1 MIITE
6 KPSQAKTIATALADD
21 KVITKLNKKI
31 RFYEIEH
38 NGKSIVIVC
47 AVGHL
52 YNLTERKKPK
62 KDYISFDLEW
72 RPSHELSKS
81 SEFTK
86 PYLETIK
93 SQSKNCDDFYLGCD
107 WDVEGELLGANIIRF
122 VIEKKDSKRM
132 EFSTMTKDEIISS
145 FENAKPHL
153 NFELI
158 ESGEARHF
166 ADFYWGIS
174 SSRALTKSLQNAGMF
189 KLLSSGRVQS
199 PILAILADR
208 EKEILNFKSK
218 PYWEII
224 ARLQIDNDELEIF
237 HEDGK
242 IFDHEKADSIYKNC
256 LNKKAK
262 VIKVARKEYLVNPY
276 PAFNI
281 TSLQTEAY
289 KNFRYS
295 PKMTLDIAQS
305 LYIKAHIS
313 YPRTSSE
320 KLDSRVNYKEILN
333 SLTKIDNFKI
343 LSQKILSKP
352 SLKPIQ
358 GNKTDPAHIAI
369 YPTKEIPDLESLS
382 KEGKNIYS
390 LIVKRFLAAFSDP
403 AKRESMDILFDINK
417 EKFKVNG
424 KRTIN
429 SGWMSFYEPYIRFE
443 EISLPDLKENQEFSV
458 NELIKHEDKTKP
470 PNRFTQGSIISE
482 MEKKNLGT
490 RCLVGDTKVKIT
502 NSPVKNIK
510 ISDIFKSSKKIGK
523 INNVHFAVNDR
534 KYNCISTY
542 NNSKV
547 ASPFTLITR
556 RRLDKNENVYEVGFN
571 DGTSIKLTEEHP
583 ILIYSKNSM
592 NYKRVGELNEKD
604 KATSL
609 YFYEDKVGEVILP
622 WKDFISLTNKKTC
635 LYAISEELKK
645 YREKFKLTQYDL
657 ANKLNISQSRISA
670 YEIQKII
677 PLWAFKK
684 INLRKPK
691 YITSLNK
698 KRFITNPF
706 PLKLSSA
713 LSKTLAYLVGD
724 GSIDK
729 VKIQREN
736 CYDFRYHN
744 TNYDLL
750 ENFIEIL
757 NKVFGQNLNLYIKKT
772 KKRKKDKP
780 KYYVRLPAV
789 LGRILFTI
797 SNEII
802 DKKVSKL
809 ITQEFY
815 NDFIGALFDD
825 EGHTYK
831 NEPKI
836 FISNTN
842 LELLESVRSMLK
854 KLNIDSTITQEKE
867 KYKKKHWKK
876 SYKLYIRGRYNL
888 QKFLEKIPIIHT
900 KKKQRLI
907 NHLTNFYKFGRN
919 KSSTFYEWQIL
930 FELNKTKNK
939 GLTSTQLANRLNLNQ
954 VNIRNSLRHLI
965 RNNYISVKTIG
976 ISKQPRKKI
985 LYKLMKPIDQTFY
998 PLLGET
1004 VINKDFNTK
1013 TIKSIR
1019 KIDYGGYV
1027 YDITN
1032 YKYMPNFTLGNGVI
1046 VHNSTRAQIL
1056 QILYDRNYI
1065 KEKSIEVTD
1074 IGMAVAETLEKY
1086 SPDLVSEKLTRHFE
1100 NELEQIID
1108 KKKTKEEI
1116 LEEAKEILTKILEKI
1131 KKNEK
1136 EIGKFLLEALKET
1149 RSKESLL
1156 GICPECNGDLKI
1168 LFSRKTK
1175 KKFVACSNY
1184 PNCKN
1189 TYSLPQGAI
1198 IPTEKVCQY
1207 CKTPIIKVI
1216 RKAKR
1221 PFEMCLVYNC
1231 KSKESWDKN
1240 NNQ

>member
-38 NGKSIVIVC
+38 RGKSIVIVC

-52 YNLTERKKPK
+52 YNLTEREKPK
-62 KDYISFDLEW
+62 KDYINFDLEW
-72 RPSHELSKS
+72 RPSHEISKS

-107 WDVEGELLGANIIRF
+107 WDVEGELLGANIIKF

-153 NFELI
+153 NLKLI

-224 ARLQIDNDELEIF
+224 ARLQIDNDELKIF
-237 HEDGK
+237 HENGK

-256 LNKKAK
+256 LNKEAK

-289 KNFRYS
+289 KNFGYS

-333 SLTKIDNFKI
+333 SLAKINNFKI
-343 LSQKILSKP
+343 LSQKILSKL

-369 YPTKEIPDLESLS
+369 YPTKEIPDFESLS
-382 KEGKNIYS
+382 KDGKSIYS
-390 LIVKRFLAAFSDP
+390 LIVKRFLATFSDP

-429 SGWMSFYEPYIRFE
+429 SGWMSFYEPYVRFE
-443 EISLPDLKENQEFSV
+443 EISLPNLKENQEFSV
-458 NELIKHEDKTKP
+458 NELIKHEDKTRP

-490 RCLVGDTKVKIT
+490 R
-502 NSPVKNIK
+502 
-510 ISDIFKSSKKIGK
+510 
-523 INNVHFAVNDR
+523 
-534 KYNCISTY
+534 
-542 NNSKV
+542 
-547 ASPFTLITR
+547 
-556 RRLDKNENVYEVGFN
+556 
-571 DGTSIKLTEEHP
+571 
-583 ILIYSKNSM
+583 
-592 NYKRVGELNEKD
+592 
-604 KATSL
+604 
-609 YFYEDKVGEVILP
+609 
-622 WKDFISLTNKKTC
+622 
-635 LYAISEELKK
+635 
-645 YREKFKLTQYDL
+645 
-657 ANKLNISQSRISA
+657 
-670 YEIQKII
+670 
-677 PLWAFKK
+677 
-684 INLRKPK
+684 
-691 YITSLNK
+691 
-698 KRFITNPF
+698 
-706 PLKLSSA
+706 
-713 LSKTLAYLVGD
+713 
-724 GSIDK
+724 
-729 VKIQREN
+729 
-736 CYDFRYHN
+736 
-744 TNYDLL
+744 
-750 ENFIEIL
+750 
-757 NKVFGQNLNLYIKKT
+757 
-772 KKRKKDKP
+772 
-780 KYYVRLPAV
+780 
-789 LGRILFTI
+789 
-797 SNEII
+797 
-802 DKKVSKL
+802 
-809 ITQEFY
+809 
-815 NDFIGALFDD
+815 
-825 EGHTYK
+825 
-831 NEPKI
+831 
-836 FISNTN
+836 
-842 LELLESVRSMLK
+842 
-854 KLNIDSTITQEKE
+854 
-867 KYKKKHWKK
+867 
-876 SYKLYIRGRYNL
+876 
-888 QKFLEKIPIIHT
+888 
-900 KKKQRLI
+900 
-907 NHLTNFYKFGRN
+907 
-919 KSSTFYEWQIL
+919 
-930 FELNKTKNK
+930 
-939 GLTSTQLANRLNLNQ
+939 
-954 VNIRNSLRHLI
+954 
-965 RNNYISVKTIG
+965 
-976 ISKQPRKKI
+976 
-985 LYKLMKPIDQTFY
+985 
-998 PLLGET
+998 
-1004 VINKDFNTK
+1004 
-1013 TIKSIR
+1013 
-1019 KIDYGGYV
+1019 
-1027 YDITN
+1027 
-1032 YKYMPNFTLGNGVI
+1032 
-1046 VHNSTRAQIL
+1046 STRSQIL
-1056 QILYDRNYI
+1056 QTLYDRNYI
-1065 KEKSIEVTD
+1065 KDKSIEVTD
-1074 IGMAVAETLEKY
+1074 IGKAVAETLEKY

-1108 KKKTKEEI
+1108 KKKTKDDI

-1156 GICPECNGDLKI
+1156 GTCPECNGDLKI

-1198 IPTEKVCQY
+1198 IPTEKVCEY
-1207 CKTPIIKVI
+1207 CKTPIIKVV

-1221 PFEMCLVYNC
+1221 PFEMCLTYNC
-1231 KSKESWDKN
+1231 KSKESWNKKAD
-1240 NNQ
+1240 

>member
-38 NGKSIVIVC
+38 RGKSIVIVC

-52 YNLTERKKPK
+52 YNLTEREKPK
-62 KDYISFDLEW
+62 KDYINFDLEW
-72 RPSHELSKS
+72 RPSHEISKS

-107 WDVEGELLGANIIRF
+107 WDVEGELLGANIIKF

-153 NFELI
+153 NLKLI

-224 ARLQIDNDELEIF
+224 ARLQIDNDELKIF
-237 HEDGK
+237 HENGK

-256 LNKKAK
+256 LNKEAK

-289 KNFRYS
+289 KNFGYS

-333 SLTKIDNFKI
+333 SLAKINNFKI
-343 LSQKILSKP
+343 LSQKILSKL

-369 YPTKEIPDLESLS
+369 YPTKEIPDFESLS
-382 KEGKNIYS
+382 KDGKSIYS
-390 LIVKRFLAAFSDP
+390 LIVKRFLATFSDP

-424 KRTIN
+424 KRTIIH
-429 SGWMSFYEPYIRFE
+429 GWMSFYEPYVRFE
-443 EISLPDLKENQEFSV
+443 EISLPNLKENQEFSV
-458 NELIKHEDKTKP
+458 NELIKHEDKTRP

-490 RCLVGDTKVKIT
+490 R
-502 NSPVKNIK
+502 
-510 ISDIFKSSKKIGK
+510 
-523 INNVHFAVNDR
+523 
-534 KYNCISTY
+534 
-542 NNSKV
+542 
-547 ASPFTLITR
+547 
-556 RRLDKNENVYEVGFN
+556 
-571 DGTSIKLTEEHP
+571 
-583 ILIYSKNSM
+583 
-592 NYKRVGELNEKD
+592 
-604 KATSL
+604 
-609 YFYEDKVGEVILP
+609 
-622 WKDFISLTNKKTC
+622 
-635 LYAISEELKK
+635 
-645 YREKFKLTQYDL
+645 
-657 ANKLNISQSRISA
+657 
-670 YEIQKII
+670 
-677 PLWAFKK
+677 
-684 INLRKPK
+684 
-691 YITSLNK
+691 
-698 KRFITNPF
+698 
-706 PLKLSSA
+706 
-713 LSKTLAYLVGD
+713 
-724 GSIDK
+724 
-729 VKIQREN
+729 
-736 CYDFRYHN
+736 
-744 TNYDLL
+744 
-750 ENFIEIL
+750 
-757 NKVFGQNLNLYIKKT
+757 
-772 KKRKKDKP
+772 
-780 KYYVRLPAV
+780 
-789 LGRILFTI
+789 
-797 SNEII
+797 
-802 DKKVSKL
+802 
-809 ITQEFY
+809 
-815 NDFIGALFDD
+815 
-825 EGHTYK
+825 
-831 NEPKI
+831 
-836 FISNTN
+836 
-842 LELLESVRSMLK
+842 
-854 KLNIDSTITQEKE
+854 
-867 KYKKKHWKK
+867 
-876 SYKLYIRGRYNL
+876 
-888 QKFLEKIPIIHT
+888 
-900 KKKQRLI
+900 
-907 NHLTNFYKFGRN
+907 
-919 KSSTFYEWQIL
+919 
-930 FELNKTKNK
+930 
-939 GLTSTQLANRLNLNQ
+939 
-954 VNIRNSLRHLI
+954 
-965 RNNYISVKTIG
+965 
-976 ISKQPRKKI
+976 
-985 LYKLMKPIDQTFY
+985 
-998 PLLGET
+998 
-1004 VINKDFNTK
+1004 
-1013 TIKSIR
+1013 
-1019 KIDYGGYV
+1019 
-1027 YDITN
+1027 
-1032 YKYMPNFTLGNGVI
+1032 
-1046 VHNSTRAQIL
+1046 STRSQIL
-1056 QILYDRNYI
+1056 QTLYDRNYI
-1065 KEKSIEVTD
+1065 KDKSIEVTD
-1074 IGMAVAETLEKY
+1074 IGKAVAETLEKY

-1108 KKKTKEEI
+1108 KKKTKDDI

-1156 GICPECNGDLKI
+1156 GTCPECNGDLKI

-1207 CKTPIIKVI
+1207 CKTPIIKVV
-1216 RKAKR
+1216 RKGKR
-1221 PFEMCLVYNC
+1221 PFEMCLTYNC
-1231 KSKESWDKN
+1231 KSKESWNKKAD
-1240 NNQ
+1240 